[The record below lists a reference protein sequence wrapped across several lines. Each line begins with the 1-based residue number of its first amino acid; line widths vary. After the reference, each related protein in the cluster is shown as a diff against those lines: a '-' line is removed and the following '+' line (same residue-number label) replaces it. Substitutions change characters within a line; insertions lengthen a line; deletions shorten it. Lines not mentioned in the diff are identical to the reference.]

1 MSAGQ
6 LHLRNKSEVTPT
18 IEGMRPTSV
27 SASAILS
34 KAVIALLLTQLMS
47 SLLSTMASAASTGS
61 PWLVAQ
67 SDEPQ
72 LANPSSG
79 STAPLKALSDKALAA
94 DRAHDY
100 AGAVQWLFK
109 VVQEEERLLH
119 LLDQNK
125 SDSFSRILRQADL
138 DAARYNIGHHYELGL
153 GVPQD
158 YGKAAYWYQQA
169 KSFPEAAARLK
180 QLDAGKSPRN
190 ADDTSDTAQ
199 SAPTQRQ
206 EQLRPRP
213 PQPAAHERDWSVGNW
228 ACNAWVGTSPWNI
241 MSGCNQ

>member
-6 LHLRNKSEVTPT
+6 LHLTNKSETTPT
-18 IEGMRPTSV
+18 IEGRRPTPV
-27 SASAILS
+27 SASAILAI
-34 KAVIALLLTQLMS
+34 AVIGLLLTQLMS
-47 SLLSTMASAASTGS
+47 SSLSTMASAASTGS

-72 LANPSSG
+72 LPDPSSG
-79 STAPLKALSDKALAA
+79 NTATLKALSDKASAA
-94 DRAHDY
+94 DSSHDY
-100 AGAVQWLFK
+100 AAAVQWLFK

-119 LLDQNK
+119 LLNQTK
-125 SDSFSRILRQADL
+125 SDGFSRMLRQADL
-138 DAARYNIGHHYELGL
+138 DTARYNIGHHYELGL

-190 ADDTSDTAQ
+190 ADDASDVAQTASPQ
-199 SAPTQRQ
+199 QRQ
-206 EQLRPRP
+206 EQRP
-213 PQPAAHERDWSVGNW
+213 PQPAIHERDWSVGNW
-228 ACNAWVGTSPWNI
+228 ACNAWAGTSPWNI